1 MKMVIDIIEVTLAAI
16 TLFLL
21 IFIYVVRLEI
31 KVARMANDLCWIK
44 KTLSRRS
51 TDNRENGDAD
61 ANDLG

>member
-1 MKMVIDIIEVTLAAI
+1 MVIDIIEVTLAAI

-21 IFIYVVRLEI
+21 IFIYVVRIEI
-31 KVARMANDLCWIK
+31 KVAKMGNDLCWIK

-61 ANDLG
+61 ANDPG